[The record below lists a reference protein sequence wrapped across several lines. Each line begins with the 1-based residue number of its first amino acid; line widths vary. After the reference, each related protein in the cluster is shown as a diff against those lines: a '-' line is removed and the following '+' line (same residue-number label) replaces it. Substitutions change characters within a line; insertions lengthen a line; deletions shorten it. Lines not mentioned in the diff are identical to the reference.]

1 MGVGAPRSAGGRSQG
16 RGGTPRRVALGVPGV
31 AARIDAMPE
40 RARVRL
46 LITGLV
52 QGVAF
57 RQSAVFEA
65 ERLGL
70 AGWVKN
76 LPDGRVATDRKS
88 TRLNSSHQLIS
99 YAVFCLKKK
108 NKKKALREIEGKTM
122 IETRDEGNGSSS

>member
-1 MGVGAPRSAGGRSQG
+1 
-16 RGGTPRRVALGVPGV
+16 
-31 AARIDAMPE
+31 MPE

-76 LPDGRVATDRKS
+76 LPDGRVAAEAEG
-88 TRLNSSHQLIS
+88 TREKVE
-99 YAVFCLKKK
+99 VFARWCEHGPRG
-108 NKKKALREIEGKTM
+108 ARVEWVDAEWGPATGKEHGFN
-122 IETRDEGNGSSS
+122 IVR